1 MLMTSRSSNERTIG
15 REAVVRRIFV
25 AFIALMLMPAGGA
38 WAQTAFKLRASLDT
52 SATHART
59 IAVTDFLKQ
68 LQDRSGGRIQTELFH
83 SGALFRDRDVAK
95 ALRQGAVE
103 MAVPG
108 NWVLTSFVS
117 NADIFDLPCLFG
129 QPTGAVYVVAD
140 GKAGQMIDDE
150 LQKKLEV
157 VVLGPWLPLGYNN
170 IYTTAKVV
178 KSFDDLAGMKIR
190 NSGGAGQALRARF
203 FGAQPNVTAWPDVPL
218 ALSQGTFEGVAST
231 DESLASAKLWESGIH
246 FGFADKEF
254 IGFYIPM
261 LSQSFYSKL
270 PPDLQKLVTDVW
282 RENIAGYRAGME
294 RAQAEAR
301 KTLEQHGVQFVLPS
315 DQALAA
321 MRARMMPKLDEWAK
335 ELRISSAM
343 LDLVKADCKNTGS

>member
-1 MLMTSRSSNERTIG
+1 MRRTL
-15 REAVVRRIFV
+15 AACVVIL
-25 AFIALMLMPAGGA
+25 AALGGNA
-38 WAQTAFKLRASLDT
+38 WAEAAYKLRASLDT

-59 IAVTDFLKQ
+59 IAVADYLKT
-68 LQDRSGGRIQTELFH
+68 LQERSGGRIQIELFH
-83 SGALFRDRDVAK
+83 SSALFRDRDVAK
-95 ALRQGAVE
+95 ALRQGAIE

-129 QPTGAVYVVAD
+129 RPTGAVYAVAD
-140 GKAGQMIDDE
+140 GKAGQIIDEE
-150 LQKKLEV
+150 LQKKLDV

-170 IYTTAKVV
+170 IYTTAKPVQ
-178 KSFDDLAGMKIR
+178 SFDDLAGMKIR
-190 NSGGAGQALRARF
+190 NSGGAGQTLRARF

-231 DESLASAKLWESGIH
+231 DESLASAKLWESGIR

-261 LSQSFYSKL
+261 ISQAFYNKL
-270 PPDLQKLVTDVW
+270 PPDLQKLVVDVW
-282 RENIAGYRAGME
+282 RENIPGYREKME
-294 RAQAEAR
+294 QAQGQAR
-301 KTLEQHGVQFVLPS
+301 KTLEEHGVQVVAPS
-315 DQALAA
+315 DQVLAA

-335 ELRISSAM
+335 ELRISPDM
-343 LDLVKADCKNTGS
+343 LGVVKAECQDNGS

>member
-1 MLMTSRSSNERTIG
+1 
-15 REAVVRRIFV
+15 VRRILAAILIV
-25 AFIALMLMPAGGA
+25 LGTHGGA
-38 WAQTAFKLRASLDT
+38 WAQATYKLRASLDT

-59 IAVTDFLKQ
+59 IAVSDFLKQ

-83 SGALFRDRDVAK
+83 SSALFRDRDVAK
-95 ALRQGAVE
+95 ALRQGAIE

-129 QPTGAVYVVAD
+129 RPTAAVYIVAD
-140 GKAGQMIDDE
+140 GKAGQLIDDE
-150 LQKKLEV
+150 LQKKLDV

-178 KSFDDLAGMKIR
+178 RSFDDLAGMKIR

-231 DESLASAKLWESGIH
+231 DESLASAKLWESGIK
-246 FGFADKEF
+246 FAFADKEF
-254 IGFYIPM
+254 IGFYIPL
-261 LSQSFYSKL
+261 LSQGFYNKL

-282 RENIAGYRAGME
+282 RENIPAYRERME
-294 RAQAEAR
+294 QAQANAR
-301 KTLEQHGVQFVLPS
+301 KTLEAHGVQTVLPS
-315 DQALAA
+315 DEALDA

-335 ELRISSAM
+335 ELRISPAM
-343 LDLVKADCKNTGS
+343 LDVVKAECRNPGS

>member
-1 MLMTSRSSNERTIG
+1 M
-15 REAVVRRIFV
+15 RRLL
-25 AFIALMLMPAGGA
+25 AAAMIAIAASGSGA
-38 WAQTAFKLRASLDT
+38 WAETYKLRASLDT

-59 IAVTDFLKQ
+59 IAVTDFLKK

-83 SGALFRDRDVAK
+83 SSALFRDRDVAK

-129 QPTGAVYVVAD
+129 RSTTAVYRVAD
-140 GKAGQMIDDE
+140 GKAGQLIDVE
-150 LQKKLEV
+150 LQKKLDV

-178 KSFDDLAGMKIR
+178 RSFEDLAGMKIR

-203 FGAQPNVTAWPDVPL
+203 FSAQPNVTAWPDVPL

-246 FGFADKEF
+246 FGWADKEF
-254 IGFYIPM
+254 IGFYVPM
-261 LSQSFYSKL
+261 LSKAFYDKL
-270 PPDLQKLVTDVW
+270 PPDLQKLVTETW
-282 RENIAGYRAGME
+282 RENIPAYRENME
-294 RAQAEAR
+294 RAQADAR
-301 KTLEQHGVQFVLPS
+301 KMLEAHGVQIVLPS
-315 DQALAA
+315 DEVLAA
-321 MRARMMPKLDEWAK
+321 MRARMMPKMDDWAK
-335 ELRISSAM
+335 ELRITAPM
-343 LDLVKADCKNTGS
+343 VEVIKAECKDPNS